1 MGGSLHS
8 AGALNTVDEY
18 MGILGIGILG
28 IGILGSVVKWG
39 IENRGN

>member
-28 IGILGSVVKWG
+28 SVVKWG